1 MQTFLPYPNFTVSM
15 MHLDYRRLG
24 KQRVETRQIQTALQT
39 GGGWS
44 SHPATKMWEDH
55 IEALMLYGDCCIR
68 EWLRRGYKN
77 TMPLMITAE
86 ADQITDALRSI
97 RMPSW
102 LGDEDFHASH
112 RSNLLRKDPDH
123 YGQFGWTESPDMEY
137 IWP

>member
-15 MHLDYRRLG
+15 MHLDRRRLG

-44 SHPATKMWEDH
+44 SHPATRMWQDH

-68 EWLRRGYKN
+68 EWMRRGYKN

-86 ADQITDALRSI
+86 ADQVTDALRSI

-102 LGDEDFHASH
+102 LGEEDFHASH